1 MAKCA
6 LASAWAFTSVG
17 SVPGVCSMHHPYVDP
32 ERDEP
37 KEGSMSITLRPITAG
52 NWEQCVE
59 LSVEPEQKDF
69 VSSNAYSLAQAAYE
83 DDCVPLAMYHDE
95 TMVGFTMYWHLPGEA
110 IYHINR
116 LMVDEA
122 HQQKGYGR
130 AAMEQLITRLRA
142 YQDCRGIDISYAPE
156 NHVAQRLYASLGF
169 RETGEIDDGEVVA
182 LLTLVHEQS

>member
-1 MAKCA
+1 
-6 LASAWAFTSVG
+6 
-17 SVPGVCSMHHPYVDP
+17 
-32 ERDEP
+32 
-37 KEGSMSITLRPITAG
+37 MSITLRPITAG

-59 LSVEPEQKDF
+59 LSVEPEPKDF

-110 IYHINR
+110 TYHINR

-130 AAMEQLITRLRA
+130 AAMEQLITRLSSTLSISRGKGERA
-142 YQDCRGIDISYAPE
+142 SK
-156 NHVAQRLYASLGF
+156 
-169 RETGEIDDGEVVA
+169 A
-182 LLTLVHEQS
+182 LEQHPWNFYHIRVGRRHIRNGDRPQVLAHER

>member
-1 MAKCA
+1 
-6 LASAWAFTSVG
+6 
-17 SVPGVCSMHHPYVDP
+17 MHHPYVDP

-83 DDCVPLAMYHDE
+83 DHCVPLAMYHDE